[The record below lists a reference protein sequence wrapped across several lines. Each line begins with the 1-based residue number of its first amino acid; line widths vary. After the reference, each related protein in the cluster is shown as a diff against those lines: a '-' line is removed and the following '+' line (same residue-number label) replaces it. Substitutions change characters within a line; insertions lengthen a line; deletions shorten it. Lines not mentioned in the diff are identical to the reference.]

1 MKFKPTQDTIIVQ
14 PLERKSQ
21 TAAGLYIPETAETQ
35 SQTEGVVIA
44 VGRGVYMHGLGL
56 VENEVME
63 GDKVLFWKEM
73 SRPVVINGEKYVT
86 MKENSIIA
94 IITEEKGHES

>member
-1 MKFKPTQDTIIVQ
+1 MRFKPTQDTIIVQ
-14 PLERKSQ
+14 PLERKS
-21 TAAGLYIPETAETQ
+21 TTVAGIIIPETAESQ
-35 SQTEGVVIA
+35 SQMEGVVVA

-56 VENEVME
+56 VENEVVE
-63 GDKVLFWKEM
+63 GNKVLFWKEM

-94 IITEEKGHES
+94 ILLEE